1 MSKLLPF
8 GLLLTLCLTP
18 AATGAQQR
26 GFDLSQL
33 DLSQLDLSQLDPA
46 AIVASA
52 NDTLMRAPD
61 GAIDELFQA
70 LHQASRT
77 PRDAST
83 LCGLFDP
90 QADRSGPAL
99 MAAAQSLAPQSRQ
112 RFSGALINIAT
123 TGLQNPRQ
131 AYDPA
136 AAKQT
141 LKSAGTKALLL
152 HDGFAA
158 GLNADGADEAGRQA
172 RCRSFGWLLD
182 ALADAPLQQR
192 AAATRLMLNEG
203 MARLASN

>member
-18 AATGAQQR
+18 AVTGAQHR

-46 AIVASA
+46 AIMASA
-52 NDTLMRAPD
+52 NDTVMRAPD
-61 GAIDELFQA
+61 GRIDELFQA

-90 QADRSGPAL
+90 QADRSGQAL

-112 RFSGALINIAT
+112 RFSEALINIAA

-141 LKSAGTKALLL
+141 LKSAGTQAMLL

-158 GLNADGADEAGRQA
+158 GLNADGSDEAGRQA

-182 ALADAPLQQR
+182 ALKDLPLPQR

-203 MARLASN
+203 LSRLASN